1 MDFYRTDALKSY
13 FVQDFQQIR
22 ERNKKTKQNFPKTIR
37 EYKDIFMQ
45 TFREKAK
52 NCVEK
57 KTFQRF
63 IMGVIVVNSIILGI
77 QTASLSAE
85 TAAALTWMDSIC
97 VVIYVVEAILKLAA
111 YRWAYFRDN
120 WNIFD
125 FTIVVLCLIPTS
137 MLPIPVQV
145 TRIIRAF
152 RAFRAFRLVSSF
164 RQMRVIVEA
173 IVKALP
179 GVLWTASLLLIFF
192 YIFAV
197 IGVTMFGQ
205 SCPEYFGNLGRAGYT
220 LFQIMTLESWS
231 HGIARPVMTHHPLA
245 WMYFV
250 PFVVISTFV
259 MLNIVVGVVVNSIGQ
274 SQDELD
280 GQEDNVDNPVVKLEG
295 EVKALGEQLIRIE
308 ELLREQRKD

>member
-1 MDFYRTDALKSY
+1 MF
-13 FVQDFQQIR
+13 
-22 ERNKKTKQNFPKTIR
+22 
-37 EYKDIFMQ
+37 

-57 KTFQRF
+57 KIFQHF

-77 QTASLSAE
+77 QTANLSAE
-85 TAAALTWMDSIC
+85 TAEALKWMDSIC
-97 VVIYVVEAILKLAA
+97 VLIYVVEAVLKFIA
-111 YRWAYFRDN
+111 YRWAYFKDN

-137 MLPIPVQV
+137 LLPIPVQV
-145 TRIIRAF
+145 ARIIRAF

-173 IVKALP
+173 IIKALP

-197 IGVTMFGQ
+197 IGVTIFGQ
-205 SCPEYFGNLGRAGYT
+205 TCPEYFGNLGRACYT

-231 HGIARPVMTHHPLA
+231 HGIARPVMAQHPLA
-245 WMYFV
+245 WTYFV

-274 SQDELD
+274 SQNDLD
-280 GQEDNVDNPVVKLEG
+280 GQEDNSDNLVVKLEC
-295 EVKALGEQLIRIE
+295 EVRSLGDKLNRIE
-308 ELLREQRKD
+308 ELLEKQQRN